1 MAGFAGVGPS
11 SGPLYVLFLIIDDVG
26 SVALRSTPGLMTAFR
41 QLDARSLTAAES
53 AIFYCNV

>member
-1 MAGFAGVGPS
+1 MAGLVGLGPS

-26 SVALRSTPGLMTAFR
+26 SVALRSTPGLMIVFR

-53 AIFYCNV
+53 AVFYCNV